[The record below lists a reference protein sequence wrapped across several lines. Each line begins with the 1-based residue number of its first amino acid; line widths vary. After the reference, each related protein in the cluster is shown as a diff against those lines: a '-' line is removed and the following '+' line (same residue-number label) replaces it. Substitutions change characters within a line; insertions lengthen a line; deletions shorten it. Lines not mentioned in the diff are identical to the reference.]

1 MFKNIYRKKFPNPHA
16 IVPPCS
22 VKIITGQAVHSC
34 FWLQEKTWEPVHC
47 FSFTDLGFPM
57 WNSVQQQHHHGRN
70 RTVVEG
76 RDRIID
82 RLCPPLT
89 LFFIVAQNR
98 HGWKAIFICFS
109 AAFIGHQPEYKGEK
123 KGRGGLSNDF
133 FGWSSYVLFFCLFL
147 PMQEDW
153 SLMTR
158 ELKGHFHHIQISTEM
173 NNMKHNYN
181 NISVCCAGECT
192 GCKRRK
198 QTYVIRRNEQ

>member
-82 RLCPPLT
+82 HLCPPLT

-123 KGRGGLSNDF
+123 KGRGVCQMIF
-133 FGWSSYVLFFCLFL
+133 
-147 PMQEDW
+147 
-153 SLMTR
+153 
-158 ELKGHFHHIQISTEM
+158 
-173 NNMKHNYN
+173 
-181 NISVCCAGECT
+181 SVGPRMFSFSAFSAPCRRIEVWWHVSW
-192 GCKRRK
+192 KDIFIIFKFRRK
-198 QTYVIRRNEQ
+198 WIIWSITTTTFWPAVRVHWV